1 MTRDESWQLITDVQT
16 RQSELA
22 NVEVKAAHGGTPRR
36 LYEPLSAFA
45 NRTGS
50 GILLLRLN
58 ESSDFSIV
66 GVSDARWLREEIIE
80 VAHVSSRVSTHN
92 KGIECEH
99 PASE

>member
-1 MTRDESWQLITDVQT
+1 MAREELRQLIVDVQR

-22 NVEVKAAHGGTPRR
+22 NVEVKAARGGTLRR

-45 NRTGS
+45 NCTG
-50 GILLLRLN
+50 GGLLLSILN

-66 GVSDARWLREEIIE
+66 GISAAQRLREEIKE
-80 VAHVSSRVSTHN
+80 VAHVSSRVSMDN